1 MNVFSCLLLLQQ
13 AGNMYFFSGAKLRR
27 YFESRG
33 VKRITC
39 LWRLCYKAVL
49 YVTDIF
55 QHEEDSQ
62 YPHGDYNDI
71 PEINCCI
78 LTDFEENDG

>member
-55 QHEEDSQ
+55 QIQVSQVQELKKLKELSLPTVAEELRQ
-62 YPHGDYNDI
+62 
-71 PEINCCI
+71 
-78 LTDFEENDG
+78 